1 MSAFVPG
8 KSWINFCDYYTYE
21 GLEFFDT
28 PDFPEFPKSDGDQ
41 IITIDSKYEGR
52 IDLLAFDYLGD
63 VEYWWFIALLNDL
76 RILPNDL
83 NIGKEIRI
91 PAMDSITAYMNKA
104 KSQ

>member
-28 PDFPEFPKSDGDQ
+28 PDFPEFPQNDNDQ

-52 IDLLAFDYLGD
+52 IDLLAEDYLGS
-63 VEYWWFIALLNDL
+63 VEYWWFIALMNDL
-76 RILPNDL
+76 RVLPNDL
-83 NIGKEIRI
+83 GIGKEIRI
-91 PAMDSITAYMNKA
+91 PAPESVSAYMQKA
-104 KSQ
+104 KAQ